1 MEQSSEWNE
10 IRMPK
15 ILTFI
20 FLRLILFSIVN
31 STVIY
36 FKAAWNDIFFYKS

>member
-10 IRMPK
+10 IRMRK

-31 STVIY
+31 GKVIY